1 MDYEFG
7 PLTAEERAMLKR
19 RESPDKWLI
28 GRLLADLE
36 AAERAILSV
45 PEWSTLLT
53 AGIHTC
59 VFCGALHDEG
69 HRPGCAWVAAKERQT

>member
-36 AAERAILSV
+36 VAEALVRQLSGKGEA
-45 PEWSTLLT
+45 P
-53 AGIHTC
+53 
-59 VFCGALHDEG
+59 
-69 HRPGCAWVAAKERQT
+69 

>member
-1 MDYEFG
+1 MDYEIG

-36 AAERAILSV
+36 AAEALVRQLSGKGEA
-45 PEWSTLLT
+45 P
-53 AGIHTC
+53 
-59 VFCGALHDEG
+59 
-69 HRPGCAWVAAKERQT
+69 